1 MENQDTRN
9 KLIEVTQKMLLNG
22 VNVKQLTARRIS
34 SEAGTNLAMINYCF
48 KSKDELIK
56 IAVDNIIS
64 REFKEYYHNDDNGSA
79 KIRLRNLLIYTSRIT
94 VKYKELTKA
103 SMPYLLLQ
111 EEIKIPLRILSLI
124 KKHFNSTKTDKECRV
139 IAFDIV
145 CLLQLVFYRD
155 DEFNRY
161 AGIDINDEK
170 QLTEFID
177 MQLDLLLPEV

>member
-124 KKHFNSTKTDKECRV
+124 KKHFNSTKTDK
-139 IAFDIV
+139 V

-155 DEFNRY
+155 EEFNRY